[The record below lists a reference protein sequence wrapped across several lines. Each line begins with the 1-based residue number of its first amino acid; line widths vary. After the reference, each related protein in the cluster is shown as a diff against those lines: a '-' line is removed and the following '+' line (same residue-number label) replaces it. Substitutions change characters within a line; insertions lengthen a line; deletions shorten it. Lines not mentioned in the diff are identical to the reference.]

1 MWKLK
6 VSSTI
11 ANKTSVQYLFT
22 VLVIKDGGVVLS
34 NQLKQSRRRMDS
46 IREME
51 AEEGSEGRVGGP
63 GGRLEV
69 MSWSCC

>member
-1 MWKLK
+1 M
-6 VSSTI
+6 
-11 ANKTSVQYLFT
+11 
-22 VLVIKDGGVVLS
+22 LS

-69 MSWSCC
+69 TSWSCC

>member
-11 ANKTSVQYLFT
+11 EHKTSVQYLFT

-34 NQLKQSRRRMDS
+34 NQLKQSKRRMDS

-63 GGRLEV
+63 GGG
-69 MSWSCC
+69 